1 MECGTRFSGNFQ
13 VNITRLFPFS
23 LASLTESYS
32 FWYGFKDLCNLHE
45 LADKMSLTVK
55 TDDIARSRRELDQHE
70 VGVGAGGRARAVKGG
85 NVETPFEP
93 YLFPPIFS
101 PLFIKMC

>member
-23 LASLTESYS
+23 LVSLTESYS
-32 FWYGFKDLCNLHE
+32 FWYGLKDLCNLHE

-55 TDDIARSRRELDQHE
+55 TDDITRSRRELDQHE
-70 VGVGAGGRARAVKGG
+70 GAGEGTGGLGG

-93 YLFPPIFS
+93 YLLPPIFS
-101 PLFIKMC
+101 PIFINMC